1 MKTLRYLIDRHSTG
15 KKVLLLFILTNL
27 IYAIMLL
34 VTIPKVMEYSNGLK
48 LLDMMPTGYDSA
60 YIHSLFETLGKEG
73 RHCYLYT
80 QIPVDLIYPLLFGI
94 SYCLLMGYFLKQLN
108 KLDSMY
114 FYLCTLP
121 LIAGMADYLENFGI
135 IILLNSYPDLS
146 QVSMSTTNLFSIVKS
161 ASTTIF
167 FIVLI
172 IILSIRGMAI
182 LKGRMATSKEND
194 G

>member
-15 KKVLLLFILTNL
+15 KKVLMLFILTNL
-27 IYAIMLL
+27 VYALMLL
-34 VTIPKVMEYSNGLK
+34 VTIPKVLEYSNGLK
-48 LLDMMPTGYDSA
+48 LLDMMPMGYNTA
-60 YIHSLFETLGKEG
+60 YIHSLFETLGEEG
-73 RHCYLYT
+73 RHLYLYT
-80 QIPVDLIYPLLFGI
+80 QIPPDLIYPFLFGI

-121 LIAGMADYLENFGI
+121 LIAGLADYLENFGI

-146 QVSMSTTNLFSIVKS
+146 QVSMGITNLFSIVKS

-167 FIVLI
+167 FIALI
-172 IILSIRGMAI
+172 IILSIRGMVI